1 MDKVKGIFARQPE
14 KCRTDYFDF
23 YMFHNVYEGNVGD
36 YTDPRFG
43 IMEHLL
49 NMKKEGNIRHLGF
62 SAHGAMDVLKRFL
75 DTCGE
80 HMEFCLLQVNY
91 MDWHFQDAQAKVELM
106 AKNGIPVTVMEPLRG
121 EKQSELS
128 PNTGAVEWT
137 FRFLQSVPDL
147 RET

>member
-1 MDKVKGIFARQPE
+1 MNKVKKIFARQPE

-49 NMKKEGNIRHLGF
+49 NMKKEGKIRHLGF

-75 DTCGE
+75 DTYGE

-91 MDWHFQDAQAKVELM
+91 MDWHFQDAQTKVELM

-121 EKQSELS
+121 GKQSELS
-128 PNTGAVEWT
+128 PNTGAVEWA